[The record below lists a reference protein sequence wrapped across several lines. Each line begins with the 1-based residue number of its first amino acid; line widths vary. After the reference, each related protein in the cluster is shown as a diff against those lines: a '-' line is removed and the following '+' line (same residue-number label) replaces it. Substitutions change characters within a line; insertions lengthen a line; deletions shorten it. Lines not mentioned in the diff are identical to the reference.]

1 MPRPLLLIVR
11 DEPSRAPGLASALEE
26 DGWAVQ
32 GIRPSESTF
41 FLGSGLLPDLVLL
54 DSPAP
59 GGPGYD
65 LAQSLRARNPRM
77 PLLVLS
83 DAPEADGGRAGAG
96 EVQAFLQRDQPAGA
110 IVTALRPYHSG
121 TTKLTADDIFGDLI
135 QDLERPA
142 PVSVPALASTP
153 VPPPADPF
161 ALFSQEA
168 VAQPAVSQADLAKSA
183 KLGQP
188 APEALLS
195 SSDIFGSVLEEVEAL
210 SVAVPER
217 GNLPVPS
224 VKVPPARLGEPRPPL
239 PPLPPLPPAEIEPLG
254 PSDFT
259 LSGISGVND
268 PFDWAANLSAP
279 NPGAAAPK
287 PGTPEALEEYGNY
300 FLLEKIAVG
309 GMAELFKAQQRG
321 VQGFQKI
328 VAIKRILPH
337 FSDNED
343 FVTMFIDEAKL
354 AAQLTHPNI
363 VQIFDLGK
371 AGSSYYIA
379 MEYVN
384 GRDLRTLL
392 RKVREFGIPVPE
404 QVAAFVVMKVASA
417 LDYAHRKRGFDD
429 RELKLVHRDISP
441 QNIILSTDGAV
452 KLVDFGI
459 AKAASKAS
467 HTVAGALKGKLLY
480 MSPEQATGQPLDN
493 RSDLYSLGLV
503 LFELLT
509 GERCFQADSELGV
522 LEKVRLGRISDL
534 AALNPNVSKE
544 MTAIVNRALQK
555 GVDHRYPSARFM
567 ERDLRDYLQRLGTP
581 LAEHDVAEYMHAL
594 LKGTRETLETLVTAR
609 FPVPTSQT
617 GTFTS
622 GTYRTLG
629 ESSGS
634 LTALQRGTTSG
645 LETTLESPL
654 PPEPTDEPPVRP
666 RWLLPAILTLAV
678 ILVIMLIV
686 AGRS

>member
-1 MPRPLLLIVR
+1 MPNPLLLIVDGESLR
-11 DEPSRAPGLASALEE
+11 TPGLVSAMEG
-26 DGWAVQ
+26 DGWEVRWIQSAEAQ
-32 GIRPSESTF
+32 A
-41 FLGSGLLPDLVLL
+41 FLDLALDPDLILL
-54 DSPAP
+54 DSSVPAD
-59 GGPGYD
+59 GGYA
-65 LAQSLRARNPRM
+65 LAHQLRERKPRL
-77 PLLVLS
+77 PILVLS
-83 DAPEADGGRAGAG
+83 EAAAPGSTPQGQTIAIEAFLDRTQPEAALAEALGRY
-96 EVQAFLQRDQPAGA
+96 
-110 IVTALRPYHSG
+110 RPEAP
-121 TTKLTADDIFGDLI
+121 KLSRDDIFGDLL
-135 QDLERPA
+135 QELEAEADPA
-142 PVSVPALASTP
+142 PTDPFIMFNQTLVQAS
-153 VPPPADPF
+153 PPPP
-161 ALFSQEA
+161 
-168 VAQPAVSQADLAKSA
+168 QAPLSA
-183 KLGQP
+183 
-188 APEALLS
+188 E
-195 SSDIFGSVLEEVEAL
+195 DIFGPVLEEVEAL
-210 SVAVPER
+210 SYSTPER
-217 GNLPVPS
+217 ANLPVPS
-224 VKVPPARLGEPRPPL
+224 VKVAPLRNAESRPMAPVVQ
-239 PPLPPLPPAEIEPLG
+239 AEALG

-268 PFDWAANLSAP
+268 PFDWVAAQAP
-279 NPGAAAPK
+279 AVGAAPPARARPEVPGA
-287 PGTPEALEEYGNY
+287 PEAIEEYGNY

-392 RKVREFGIPVPE
+392 RKVREYGTPFPE
-404 QVAAFVVMKVASA
+404 QVAAFVVMKIAAA

-441 QNIILSTDGAV
+441 QNVILSTEGAV

-534 AALNPNVSKE
+534 ATLNPNVSRE
-544 MTAIVNRALQK
+544 IAAIVSRALQK

-567 ERDLRDYLQRLGTP
+567 ERDLRDYLQRQGTP
-581 LAEHDVAEYMHAL
+581 INEHDVAEYMNAL
-594 LKGTRETLETLVTAR
+594 LKGSREHLESLVSSR
-609 FPVPTSQT
+609 FPAPTSL
-617 GTFTS
+617 TS
-622 GTYRTLG
+622 GTHRVLG
-629 ESSGS
+629 ERTGTVTASHHGTMSG
-634 LTALQRGTTSG
+634 Q
-645 LETTLESPL
+645 ETVAPSPL
-654 PPEPTDEPPVRP
+654 IQEPELIQPTRP
-666 RWLLPAILTLAV
+666 RWLLPVILTLAV
-678 ILVIMLIV
+678 ILVIMLV
-686 AGRS
+686 MAGWS

>member
-1 MPRPLLLIVR
+1 MSRPLLLIVDSESHR
-11 DEPSRAPGLASALEE
+11 TPGLVAALEG
-26 DGWAVQ
+26 DGWAVRC
-32 GIRPSESTF
+32 IRSAEGRV
-41 FLGSGLLPDLVLL
+41 FLDTGLVPDLLLL
-54 DSPAP
+54 DPSAS
-59 GGPGYD
+59 GEAGFG
-65 LAQSLRARNPRM
+65 LAQALRARMSTLPV
-77 PLLVLS
+77 LVL
-83 DAPEADGGRAGAG
+83 ADGSSQGHPL
-96 EVQAFLQRDQPAGA
+96 EVQAVLERTQPDGA
-110 IVTALRPYHSG
+110 IAAALRSFRPEG
-121 TTKLTADDIFGDLI
+121 AKLNTDDLFGDLI
-135 QDLERPA
+135 EELERPGHR
-142 PVSVPALASTP
+142 
-153 VPPPADPF
+153 PADPF
-161 ALFSQEA
+161 SLFAQAA
-168 VAQPAVSQADLAKSA
+168 VPAAPPPSQAPLSA
-183 KLGQP
+183 
-188 APEALLS
+188 A
-195 SSDIFGSVLEEVEAL
+195 DIFGPVLEEVEAL
-210 SVAVPER
+210 SISAPER
-217 GNLPVPS
+217 GRLPVPS
-224 VKVPPARLGEPRPPL
+224 VKVAPTRMTEPAPSL
-239 PPLPPLPPAEIEPLG
+239 PPREAEALG
-254 PSDFT
+254 PSDFS

-268 PFDWAANLSAP
+268 PFDWAASHPPTPAP
-279 NPGAAAPK
+279 QVPMAKPEVPGAPAPI
-287 PGTPEALEEYGNY
+287 EEYGNY

-392 RKVREFGIPVPE
+392 RKVREYGIPFPE
-404 QVAAFVVMKVASA
+404 QVAAFVVMKVAAA

-441 QNIILSTDGAV
+441 QNVILSTEGAV

-534 AALNPNVSKE
+534 ATLNPNVSRE
-544 MTAIVNRALQK
+544 ISAIVSRALQK

-567 ERDLRDYLQRLGTP
+567 ERDLRDYLQRQGSP
-581 LAEHDVAEYMHAL
+581 INEHDVAEYMNAL
-594 LKGTRETLETLVTAR
+594 LRGSRDHLETLVSTR
-609 FPVPTSQT
+609 FPAPTRL
-617 GTFTS
+617 TS
-622 GTYRTLG
+622 GMHRVVGDVTGVRTATHRG
-629 ESSGS
+629 SGS
-634 LTALQRGTTSG
+634 HQETAMEPTLTAMPGDLA
-645 LETTLESPL
+645 
-654 PPEPTDEPPVRP
+654 PTRP
-666 RWLLPAILTLAV
+666 RWLLPVILTLAV
-678 ILVIMLIV
+678 TLIIMLIV
-686 AGRS
+686 AGWS

>member
-1 MPRPLLLIVR
+1 V
-11 DEPSRAPGLASALEE
+11 SALEG
-26 DGWAVQ
+26 DGWEVQ
-32 GIRPSESTF
+32 WLNSADAPS
-41 FLGSGLLPDLVLL
+41 FLNGAQSPDLLVL
-54 DSPAP
+54 DASVS
-59 GGPGYD
+59 GGAGY
-65 LAQSLRARNPRM
+65 LVAQSLRGRKPGL
-77 PLLVLS
+77 PVLVLS
-83 DAPEADGGRAGAG
+83 DESAPGSTHKGQPLG
-96 EVQAFLQRDQPAGA
+96 VQAFLQRDQPEGSLVA
-110 IVTALRPYHSG
+110 ALRRHRAEEPKF
-121 TTKLTADDIFGDLI
+121 TTDDIFADLI
-135 QDLERPA
+135 ADIEGTAVPTTVVTFSGRAQGAGQTAPPA
-142 PVSVPALASTP
+142 P
-153 VPPPADPF
+153 
-161 ALFSQEA
+161 
-168 VAQPAVSQADLAKSA
+168 VAQPAQAVRPVAQAAMSSA
-183 KLGQP
+183 
-188 APEALLS
+188 
-195 SSDIFGSVLEEVEAL
+195 DIFGSVIDEIE
-210 SVAVPER
+210 SDPRIVPDK
-217 GNLPVPS
+217 GKLPVPV
-224 VKVPPARLGEPRPPL
+224 VKVDSFWEAKPQSHSAAEAFWGAKPSSPA
-239 PPLPPLPPAEIEPLG
+239 PAEQAEPLD
-254 PSDFT
+254 SAEFT
-259 LSGISGVND
+259 LSGISGVHD
-268 PFDWAANLSAP
+268 PFEWVEPMSTPSIEAPQPPAPRPSAQ
-279 NPGAAAPK
+279 
-287 PGTPEALEEYGNY
+287 GTSEVIEEYGNY

-371 AGSSYYIA
+371 AGTSYYIA

-392 RKVREFGIPVPE
+392 RKVREYGTAIPE
-404 QVAAFVVMKVASA
+404 QVAAFIVMKVAAA

-441 QNIILSTDGAV
+441 QNVILSTEGAV

-534 AALNPNVSKE
+534 TMMNPNVSRE
-544 MTAIVNRALQK
+544 IAAIVSRSLQK

-567 ERDLRDYLQRLGTP
+567 ERDLRDYLQRQGTP
-581 LAEHDVAEYMHAL
+581 ITEHDVAEYMTTL
-594 LKGTRETLETLVTAR
+594 LKGSKEELEILVSAKFPMPLQTSLSSGTHRVLAEQRAMTESRLSGENRVLTDETSALTAAQRGPSSRDETAIASPLDPTLEEEK
-609 FPVPTSQT
+609 PT
-617 GTFTS
+617 
-622 GTYRTLG
+622 
-629 ESSGS
+629 
-634 LTALQRGTTSG
+634 
-645 LETTLESPL
+645 
-654 PPEPTDEPPVRP
+654 RP

-678 ILVIMLIV
+678 ILIIMLIV
-686 AGRS
+686 ATWS

>member
-1 MPRPLLLIVR
+1 MSHPLLLIVDGESLR
-11 DEPSRAPGLASALEE
+11 TPSLVSALEG
-26 DGWAVQ
+26 DGWTVRCVQ
-32 GIRPSESTF
+32 STDIQT
-41 FLGSGLLPDLVLL
+41 LLAAGLAPDLLLL
-54 DSPAP
+54 DASPS
-59 GGPGYD
+59 GGGGY
-65 LAQSLRARNPRM
+65 AMARALQERNPHL
-77 PLLVLS
+77 PVLVLAEGS
-83 DAPEADGGRAGAG
+83 KTVSADPGLP
-96 EVQAFLQRDQPAGA
+96 VDIQAFLERKQPDRA
-110 IVTALRPYHSG
+110 IAAALRRYRPASE
-121 TTKLTADDIFGDLI
+121 KFSSDDVFGDLRE
-135 QDLERPA
+135 DLDQP
-142 PVSVPALASTP
+142 SYSQT
-153 VPPPADPF
+153 DPF
-161 ALFSQEA
+161 ALFGA
-168 VAQPAVSQADLAKSA
+168 VAV
-183 KLGQP
+183 
-188 APEALLS
+188 PEAPPPTQAPLS
-195 SSDIFGSVLEEVEAL
+195 AEDIFGSVLEELEAL
-210 SVAVPER
+210 SAPLPVRGKPPAASAEALPVAAAVVQPPAPPVAV
-217 GNLPVPS
+217 
-224 VKVPPARLGEPRPPL
+224 
-239 PPLPPLPPAEIEPLG
+239 EPLG

-259 LSGISGVND
+259 LSGISGVTD
-268 PFDWAANLSAP
+268 PFEWAEVQSSSAP
-279 NPGAAAPK
+279 LAPAQPLLTAPPGA
-287 PGTPEALEEYGNY
+287 PEAIEEYGNY

-363 VQIFDLGK
+363 AQIFDLGK
-371 AGSSYYIA
+371 AGNSYYIA

-392 RKVREFGIPVPE
+392 RKVREHGIPFPE
-404 QVAAFVVMKVASA
+404 QVAAFVVMKVAAA

-441 QNIILSTDGAV
+441 QNLILSTEGAV

-534 AALNPNVSKE
+534 SMLNPNVSRE
-544 MTAIVNRALQK
+544 MLAIVARALQK

-567 ERDLRDYLQRLGTP
+567 ERDLRDYLQRQGSPIT
-581 LAEHDVAEYMHAL
+581 EHDVAEYMQAL
-594 LKGTRETLETLVTAR
+594 LNGPKDRLETLVAER
-609 FPVPTSQT
+609 FPIPTNLTSSNHRMPGDLRVAGDLT
-617 GTFTS
+617 GTTAS
-622 GTYRTLG
+622 AHRG
-629 ESSGS
+629 SSS
-634 LTALQRGTTSG
+634 H
-645 LETTLESPL
+645 LETGVGLPL
-654 PPEPTDEPPVRP
+654 PPESMANHPGRP
-666 RWLLPAILTLAV
+666 GWLLPVILTLAV
-678 ILVIMLIV
+678 ILVIMLVV
-686 AGRS
+686 AGWS

>member
-1 MPRPLLLIVR
+1 MPRPLLLLVDGESLR
-11 DEPSRAPGLASALEE
+11 TPSLVSALEG
-26 DGWAVQ
+26 DGWAVRHVQ
-32 GIRPSESTF
+32 SADIQTLLTAGLAPDLLLLDAS
-41 FLGSGLLPDLVLL
+41 GSGGGAYALARVL
-54 DSPAP
+54 
-59 GGPGYD
+59 
-65 LAQSLRARNPRM
+65 QERNPRL
-77 PLLVLS
+77 PVLVL
-83 DAPEADGGRAGAG
+83 ADGSKTVTADPGLS
-96 EVQAFLQRDQPAGA
+96 VDIQAFLERTQPDRA
-110 IVTALRPYHSG
+110 IAAALRRYRPAPE
-121 TTKLTADDIFGDLI
+121 KLSSDDVFGDLRE
-135 QDLERPA
+135 DLDQP
-142 PVSVPALASTP
+142 SYSQT
-153 VPPPADPF
+153 DPF
-161 ALFSQEA
+161 ALFEA
-168 VAQPAVSQADLAKSA
+168 VAVPAAPPPTQAPLSA
-183 KLGQP
+183 
-188 APEALLS
+188 E
-195 SSDIFGSVLEEVEAL
+195 DIFGSVLEELEAL
-210 SVAVPER
+210 STPLPER
-217 GNLPVPS
+217 G
-224 VKVPPARLGEPRPPL
+224 KPPAVPAEAPPVTAAVVQ
-239 PPLPPLPPAEIEPLG
+239 PPAQPVAAEPLG

-259 LSGISGVND
+259 LSGISGVTD
-268 PFDWAANLSAP
+268 PFEWAEVQSSSAP
-279 NPGAAAPK
+279 LAPAPPLLTAPPGA
-287 PGTPEALEEYGNY
+287 PEAIEEYGNY

-363 VQIFDLGK
+363 AQIFDLGK
-371 AGSSYYIA
+371 AGNSYYIA

-392 RKVREFGIPVPE
+392 RKVREHGIPFPE
-404 QVAAFVVMKVASA
+404 QVAAFVVMKVAAA

-441 QNIILSTDGAV
+441 QNVILSTEGAV

-534 AALNPNVSKE
+534 SMVNPNVSRE
-544 MTAIVNRALQK
+544 MLAIVARALQK

-567 ERDLRDYLQRLGTP
+567 ERDLRDYLQRQGSPIT
-581 LAEHDVAEYMHAL
+581 EHDVAEYMQAL
-594 LKGTRETLETLVTAR
+594 LNGPKDRLETLVAER
-609 FPVPTSQT
+609 FPIPTNL
-617 GTFTS
+617 TS
-622 GTYRTLG
+622 GTHRMPGDLRVAGDLTDTTASAHRG
-629 ESSGS
+629 SSS
-634 LTALQRGTTSG
+634 H
-645 LETTLESPL
+645 LETGVGLPL
-654 PPEPTDEPPVRP
+654 PPESMAASAGRP
-666 RWLLPAILTLAV
+666 GWLLPVILTLAV
-678 ILVIMLIV
+678 ILVIMLVV
-686 AGRS
+686 AGWS